1 MRRVV
6 VTGIGMI
13 NSVGNDKESS
23 FKAIC
28 EGECGIDTITI
39 FDPEAYS
46 VRIAGEVKNFD
57 PETVMA
63 PKEVKKADR
72 FIHLGLKAA
81 QEAMED
87 ANFTEEVD
95 MDRFGVSAGS
105 GIGGLPTIE
114 KNSIIIETKGPKR
127 ISPFFIPSAL
137 VNMLGGFVSIAH
149 GTKGPNVS
157 SVTAC
162 AAGTH
167 AISDAMK
174 TIMCNGAERMLV
186 VSAESAITGAG
197 IGGFAAMKALS
208 TRNDDPKTS
217 SRPFDAD
224 RDGFVMG
231 EGATILASLL
241 TIKFSNVYA
250 LGAILTLIL
259 FALIGFQDDYAKI
272 KKNQNLAGLKARTKL
287 ALQILSALF
296 IASYLFIFADF
307 NTELYLPFI
316 KTPVIEMGIFAIL
329 LWVLVIISTSNA
341 VNLTD
346 GLDGL
351 ATVPSMAALTSFSI
365 IIYITGNVKISS
377 YLLMPNFNVGEVAI
391 VTSALMGALAGFL
404 WYNCH
409 PAEVFM
415 GDSGSLT
422 LGAFLGYAAII
433 SKSEVLLLLI
443 GSIFVIETLSVILQV
458 GSFRLRKK
466 RIFLMAPIHH
476 HFEMKQWAENK
487 IIVRFWII
495 AILSNLVA
503 LISLKIR

>member
-1 MRRVV
+1 M
-6 VTGIGMI
+6 
-13 NSVGNDKESS
+13 
-23 FKAIC
+23 
-28 EGECGIDTITI
+28 
-39 FDPEAYS
+39 PL
-46 VRIAGEVKNFD
+46 
-57 PETVMA
+57 
-63 PKEVKKADR
+63 
-72 FIHLGLKAA
+72 FIKWA
-81 QEAMED
+81 QR
-87 ANFTEEVD
+87 T
-95 MDRFGVSAGS
+95 
-105 GIGGLPTIE
+105 
-114 KNSIIIETKGPKR
+114 
-127 ISPFFIPSAL
+127 
-137 VNMLGGFVSIAH
+137 
-149 GTKGPNVS
+149 S
-157 SVTAC
+157 SVQPINQWAPDRHKEK
-162 AAGTH
+162 A
-167 AISDAMK
+167 K
-174 TIMCNGAERMLV
+174 TPTMG
-186 VSAESAITGAG
+186 G
-197 IGGFAAMKALS
+197 IVFI
-208 TRNDDPKTS
+208 
-217 SRPFDAD
+217 
-224 RDGFVMG
+224 
-231 EGATILASLL
+231 GATILASLL

-250 LGAILTLIL
+250 LGAILTLVL